1 MKVFRSWHGVA
12 QFNPTACFKNPKKDR
27 LPGRLQ
33 VRSGLCRTHFGE
45 GIHWRGGSGV
55 RQAPPARQAAEKHIR
70 QIQNQMMIVGAFC
83 LSASWLKATSFAL
96 PPPPLP
102 SLVPLSRFGSKEPLL
117 TSVRWTGGGGS
128 DGSSPMDCSASTSNP
143 GEPARERGSPPPGRC
158 SGPRAARS
166 DRTDAGL
173 GAGSGPLPCGSN
185 PCGSPR
191 GKPAVGF
198 PVEIRCMAI
207 VLTTPMPVGGES
219 PRGNGFGVGSFFGGG
234 GLITNIHQFIV
245 DDSSV
250 VSFRVKPCGLWGQLP
265 V

>member
-55 RQAPPARQAAEKHIR
+55 RQAPPARHAAEKHIR

-143 GEPARERGSPPPGRC
+143 GEPARERGSPPPPVDAPDPQPRGAIGPMRGSGR
-158 SGPRAARS
+158 GPDPSHAGQTHAGRPAGNPPWGFPWRS
-166 DRTDAGL
+166 DAWR
-173 GAGSGPLPCGSN
+173 
-185 PCGSPR
+185 
-191 GKPAVGF
+191 
-198 PVEIRCMAI
+198 
-207 VLTTPMPVGGES
+207 
-219 PRGNGFGVGSFFGGG
+219 
-234 GLITNIHQFIV
+234 
-245 DDSSV
+245 
-250 VSFRVKPCGLWGQLP
+250 
-265 V
+265 